1 MLTEEVVV
9 VETDAEME
17 GVKAVDREIFG
28 ELEVDMET
36 DDDVVTVLLMDGVTD
51 TMPVAVCDTDIE
63 IVEDK
68 LGVADAVDD
77 VDCVAVVDGL

>member
-1 MLTEEVVV
+1 VLTEEVVV